1 MNIPKIILH
10 LAFCLPLIACGEDL
24 TEQPDAPGN
33 GGTTVDRSSTTGIDR
48 FGKENIFSRNVILPL
63 NTAMQGFHF
72 DSDGSIWYI
81 QVGTG
86 KNKHLIYWT
95 KGPNA
100 DAGTAVKEEKNAC
113 MKLAYFGHG
122 TNTALEELGD
132 ERYLWAGT
140 FGVCNTSGQ
149 YWNEKLVGRVKWVE
163 GATVKAD
170 ACDEYF
176 YIGRYTDL
184 HPSIDAQNDLLT
196 INYSD
201 PAQPAYRCFAIY
213 RLSEAKEAPVRN
225 IMIGCT
231 DGFESDDPA
240 SIRPTNVWVSC
251 RDLTSLTPVARPKFL
266 KNGFGAEGDRY
277 YDWQGYEVHK
287 DRLYYADGQS
297 NYSISGDAKSYDGL
311 SHSYVTVFDFSGNV
325 VEERTQVAIVSD
337 REKLEA
343 MGISCLGYLEAEGL
357 QVHDGK
363 LYLGYTVRGVEMDN
377 PDNKLFHQD
386 IFRFGA
392 AAE

>member
-1 MNIPKIILH
+1 MNIPKIFLH

-24 TEQPDAPGN
+24 QEQPDAPCS
-33 GGTTVDRSSTTGIDR
+33 GGTAVDRSPTTGIDQ
-48 FGKENIFSRNVILPL
+48 FGEENIFSRNVRLPL

-86 KNKHLIYWT
+86 NNKHLIYWT
-95 KGPNA
+95 KGPAA
-100 DAGTAVKEEKNAC
+100 DAGTGIKEGNVS

-122 TNTALEELGD
+122 TVTALEEDGAD
-132 ERYLWAGT
+132 RYLWAGT

-149 YWNEKLVGRVKWVE
+149 YWNEKLVGRVKWAE

-170 ACDEYF
+170 ACDEYY
-176 YIGRYTDL
+176 YIGRYTDM
-184 HPSIDAQNDLLT
+184 HPSIDAENDLLT

-201 PAQPAYRCFAIY
+201 PGQPAYRCFVIY

-240 SIRPTNVWVSC
+240 SIRPTNVWVAC
-251 RDLTSLTPVARPKFL
+251 RDLTTLTPVARPKFL
-266 KNGFGAEGDRY
+266 KSGFGAEGDRY

-287 DRLYYADGQS
+287 ERLYYTDGQS
-297 NYSISGDAKSYDGL
+297 NYSISGAEKSYDGL
-311 SHSYVTVFDFSGNV
+311 SQAYVTVFNFAGEV
-325 VEERTQVAIVSD
+325 VEERTQVAIISD
-337 REKLEA
+337 REKLRELN
-343 MGISCLGYLEAEGL
+343 ITCLGYLEAEGL
-357 QVHDGK
+357 QVRDGK
-363 LYLGYTVRGVEMDN
+363 LYLGYTVRGIEMDN
-377 PDNKLFHQD
+377 PDNKQFHHA
-386 IFRFGA
+386 IFRFDA
-392 AAE
+392 ASR